1 MKVFPIESPL
11 DGEQVVG
18 VHPDLKS
25 FTDQDWRRRLN
36 NFSGRTLTHTA
47 LRTEQAGRS
56 GRIAALGQLLSPG
69 VINGLVADLSVE
81 INGSERTDYLNIGT
95 GSGLDVSGE
104 VVTLNRPV
112 QVDILQIPVYA
123 PVTHLQ
129 MLPTESESTVV
140 STDSVEVDL
149 ASIMARKMGPVLSE
163 IIDAEIDLPRAA
175 ILVLQP
181 VQIEIK
187 LQQEKDPCELDPEQY
202 AYENWQLVDGARLVL
217 YSWPDEVINLPGHSG
232 DDDWRNQIANSIF
245 SYEQNLPAAEQLPWT
260 GLGVALGV
268 IGFDEN
274 WLPQFVD
281 RNAAVRAGGKRRR
294 SASLL
299 SNIGNRFLWQA
310 RFEQFNEQLVDVL
323 HSLTDNRDEAIV
335 AATRFRYLPP
345 VGVLPKNFINLE
357 TREQNFF
364 PLPYQLEAIAVPYE
378 QLDVVVQ
385 DSASLAPYD
394 FNRADRVQALVPVP
408 QEYYEPELLHSE
420 LIDPEFDQT
429 INSFVTER
437 DDWLGSR
444 LEIRRKASLM
454 RQAMTGQ
461 AIEYQTPDPEAVDIA
476 ELATPFESALI
487 QFGDNCRYIKG
498 NTDVPGD
505 WASLTFNDSSWS
517 TGSGGFGFNSS
528 SVETE
533 LEDMQGNY
541 VSLYCRLAFNIDALD
556 PEKNY
561 RLEVLTNGGFIA
573 YLNGKEVSSFNLSD
587 SAFNTAADADV
598 ELEVGIYDL
607 GNLSGF
613 LASGNNILALQAHM
627 PDVYSESFIFLPR
640 LVEKQYVEQI
650 EDNDFGLTV
659 KTDSADAPELID
671 AEPVYTI
678 NAIEALKTFFNS
690 RTYKAADQTQKR
702 IWATNEIEKFDKIE
716 TEGLNGFIDYLNEK
730 VNKANDKVDFGFIRL
745 QTDIYRIRQF
755 MLGNE
760 AATKLATSPVLA
772 GIARGETAA
781 ATKEEI
787 DKIAALLSAQS
798 KTDNSSSSGDDTN
811 NAARAAVVESIT
823 RSSGRDSFFLT
834 GFSGD
839 EFDFS
844 ARRIEESSLKL
855 DETELNVLIRSDSS
869 SILNNEKLVLEQES
883 KSSGGLFGG
892 KVNTTKDIEEQ
903 QRLIGTYP
911 EFRNVTITERLAQP
925 VANEAVDSGRATKA
939 ETIGNILSSGISM
952 DGINVPGVKA
962 KGDDNEIA
970 FKDVNETVLGK
981 IEEGIYDPV
990 DKPDEASRF
999 NTGVRAMEN
1008 ASAVLRLTE
1017 GRIKTYKL
1025 MIDQCDKTL
1034 DILNTSQRQ
1043 LDRRLKQLE
1052 DGLAEARHDVSV
1064 SRALKAEEQERI
1076 DGINQRRKAILEEH
1090 VPFLVYRRPRLS
1102 DVLLDAP
1109 VLTLNPDLSSVEL
1122 PVCNIDEDETPEEI
1136 SALMDEIR
1144 EAPLKWFK
1152 FSDKIMK
1159 KINRP
1164 TDLNTLLKAARSR
1177 AATKT
1182 TKHRLLNKQYDG
1194 LNILAAGIQKS
1205 LHTFHKVIELQ
1216 RKQVAAIDI
1225 VSFNKFG
1232 WAESQ
1237 KRATEVISL
1246 GDVIDGNHGRMG
1258 ASKMAAQELE
1268 QISRAAVC
1276 LYLQF
1281 VQVLP
1286 SIRLDWAE
1294 RLSQYDAPFNLRNL
1308 YSLPRWGE
1316 IDYIE
1321 RNEMQRQVDWLFGR
1335 INAVYSD
1342 ASNMINDL
1350 IRIGILLAS
1359 HAPVN
1364 KLITGLVPEPK
1375 NIKRGSILDVVADL
1389 SRVRIGMNINL
1400 VSGSKTVARGRVADI
1415 VGGRIKTEIIS
1426 TITSSVSIEK
1436 NTRVQIGEPRATGG
1450 QSYRQGRF
1458 LFNR

>member
-18 VHPDLKS
+18 VHPVLKR
-25 FTDQDWRRRLN
+25 FIDQDWRRRLN
-36 NFSGRTLTHTA
+36 NFTGRTLTHTA
-47 LRTEQAGRS
+47 LRIEQAGRS

-81 INGSERTDYLNIGT
+81 INGPERTDYLNIST
-95 GSGLDVSGE
+95 GLGLDANGE

-112 QVDILQIPVYA
+112 QVDIHQIPVYA

-129 MLPTESESTVV
+129 SLPTESESAAD
-140 STDSVEVDL
+140 STGSAEIDS
-149 ASIMARKMGPVLSE
+149 ASIMARKLGPGLSA
-163 IIDAEIDLPRAA
+163 IIDAAIDLPRAA

-181 VQIEIK
+181 VQIEMRPHE
-187 LQQEKDPCELDPEQY
+187 EKDPCELDPEQY

-217 YSWPDEVINLPGHSG
+217 YIWPEEVISLPGQAG
-232 DDDWRNQIANSIF
+232 DNDWRNQIANSIF
-245 SYEQNLPAAEQLPWT
+245 SYEQNLPAEEQLPWS

-299 SNIGNRFLWQA
+299 NNIGNRFLWQA
-310 RFEQFNEQLVDVL
+310 RFEQFSEQLVDIL
-323 HSLTDNRDEAIV
+323 ESISDNRDEATI
-335 AATRFRYLPP
+335 AASKFRYLPP

-357 TREQNFF
+357 TKEQNFF
-364 PLPYQLEAIAVPYE
+364 PLSYQVEAIAVPYE

-394 FNRADRVQALVPVP
+394 FNRAERIQALVPVP

-429 INSFVTER
+429 INSFITER
-437 DDWLGSR
+437 DDWLGRR
-444 LEIRRKASLM
+444 LEIRRKASLI
-454 RQAMTGQ
+454 RQTMTGQ

-476 ELATPFESALI
+476 ELATPFETALI
-487 QFGDNCRYIKG
+487 QFGDNWRFFKG
-498 NTDVPGD
+498 DTDVAAD
-505 WASLTFNDSSWS
+505 WTSLTFSDNGWS
-517 TGSGGFGFNSS
+517 LGPGGFGFNSS

-533 LEDMQGNY
+533 LVDMQGNY
-541 VSLYCRLAFNIDALD
+541 VSLYCRLAFNIEALD

-561 RLEVLTNGGFIA
+561 RLEILTNGGFIA
-573 YLNGKEVSSFNLSD
+573 YLNGTEISRFNLSD
-587 SAFNTAADADV
+587 NVFNATADADV
-598 ELEVGIYDL
+598 ELEVGIFDL
-607 GNLSGF
+607 GKLSGT
-613 LASGNNILALQAHM
+613 LNTGNNVLALQAHV
-627 PDVYSESFIFLPR
+627 PDVFSESFIFLPR

-650 EDNDFGLTV
+650 ESNDFGV
-659 KTDSADAPELID
+659 LIQTNSSGEPVLVD
-671 AEPVYTI
+671 AEPDYKI
-678 NAIEALKTFFNS
+678 NAIEDLKTFFNS
-690 RTYKAADQTQKR
+690 RTYKSGDQPEKR
-702 IWATNEIEKFDKIE
+702 IWATDEIEKFDKIE
-716 TEGLNGFIDYLNEK
+716 SDGLKGFIEYLNGK
-730 VNKANDKVDFGFIRL
+730 VNKANDKVDFGFVRL

-760 AATKLATSPVLA
+760 QATKLATSPVLA
-772 GIARGETAA
+772 GIARGETAV

-787 DKIAALLSAQS
+787 SKIATLLSMQA
-798 KTDNSSSSGDDTN
+798 KAAESSSTGSDTGSTP
-811 NAARAAVVESIT
+811 AATAGESTT
-823 RSSGRDSFFLT
+823 RSFSRDTFFSSGL
-834 GFSGD
+834 SGD
-839 EFDFS
+839 EFIFS
-844 ARRIEESSLKL
+844 AREFEEGTIKL
-855 DETELNVLIRSDSS
+855 DESERDALIRSDSTS
-869 SILNNEKLVLEQES
+869 VLSNEKLILDQAS
-883 KSSGGLFGG
+883 KSSGGLLSG
-892 KVNTTKDIEEQ
+892 KTNTARDIEEQ
-903 QRLIGTYP
+903 YSIIGTYP
-911 EFRNVTITERLAQP
+911 AFRNVTIGERLEQA

-939 ETIGNILSSGISM
+939 ETIGNILSTGLSM
-952 DGINVPGVKA
+952 DGIKAPGFKL
-962 KGDDNEIA
+962 GEGEDEIP
-970 FKDVNETVLGK
+970 FKDINKGVLGD
-981 IEEGIYDPV
+981 ILDGVYDPV

-999 NTGVRAMEN
+999 NAGVRAMEN

-1025 MIDQCDKTL
+1025 MIDQCNKTL
-1034 DILNTSQRQ
+1034 GLLNTSQRQ
-1043 LDRRLKQLE
+1043 LDIRLKIIEE
-1052 DGLAEARHDVSV
+1052 DLAEARHDVSV

-1076 DGINQRRKAILEEH
+1076 DGINQRRKAVLEEH
-1090 VPFLVYRRPRLS
+1090 VPFLLYRRPRLS
-1102 DVLLDAP
+1102 DALLDAP
-1109 VLTLNPDLSSVEL
+1109 VLTLNPDLSSVAL
-1122 PVCNIDEDETPEEI
+1122 PVCDIDDDETPEEI
-1136 SALMDEIR
+1136 SALIDEIR

-1152 FSDKIMK
+1152 FSEKLMK

-1164 TDLNTLLKAARSR
+1164 TDLHVLLKSARSR
-1177 AATKT
+1177 ATTRT
-1182 TKHRLLNKQYDG
+1182 TKHRLINKNYDG

-1205 LHTFHKVIELQ
+1205 LQSFHKVIELQ
-1216 RKQVAAIDI
+1216 RKQLATIDI
-1225 VSFNKFG
+1225 VRFNKSG
-1232 WAESQ
+1232 WEESR

-1246 GDVIDGNHGRMG
+1246 GDVIDGNHGRMD

-1294 RLSQYDAPFNLRNL
+1294 KLSQYDAPFNLRNL
-1308 YSLPRWGE
+1308 YSLPRWSE

-1321 RNEMQRQVDWLFGR
+1321 RNEMQRQVDWLFSR

-1342 ASNMINDL
+1342 ASSMINDL

-1364 KLITGLVPEPK
+1364 KLITGLVPEPG

-1400 VSGSKTVARGRVADI
+1400 VSGRKTVARGRVADI
-1415 VGGRIKTEIIS
+1415 VGGRIKTKIVS
-1426 TITSSVSIEK
+1426 TITTSVNIEK
-1436 NTRVQIGEPRATGG
+1436 NTRVQIGEPRTTGG
-1450 QSYRQGRF
+1450 QPYRQSRF